1 MLCSVI
7 IPLYNKGPYVEATL
21 ASVLAQTHGDWEV
34 LVVDDGS
41 SDDGAQRVL
50 ACADARV
57 RLIRQANGGVSR
69 ARNHGIAEAR
79 GELVCF
85 LDADDLYAPDYL
97 RTQVGL
103 AQAFPDECFFA
114 TGYTSFAPGSMPD
127 MATSP
132 VAPAQAQRIDEF
144 FTHFNH
150 HWPFFCTNSV
160 AVRRA
165 ALAALQPCFP
175 EGEQF
180 GEDLDLWF
188 RLAERHRLVLAAAP
202 LVAYRR
208 EVGGSLTAILGR
220 DVVLPVFLRL
230 EARARAWP
238 ASNGARRSA
247 LLLASNAR
255 VAVVREL
262 LEGGRRGAALAEL
275 ARAARDG
282 VTRHWWT
289 TAAMCVLFTP
299 GMTRRWSLWRKSRT
313 PA

>member
-21 ASVLAQTHGDWEV
+21 ASVLAQTHVDWEV

-50 ACADARV
+50 ACPDARV

-69 ARNHGIAEAR
+69 ARNRGIAEAR

-103 AQAFPDECFFA
+103 AQAFPDDCFFA
-114 TGYTSFAPGSMPD
+114 AGYTSFAPGSTPD
-127 MATSP
+127 MARAP
-132 VAPAQAQRIDEF
+132 VAPSQAQRIDEF
-144 FTHFNH
+144 FTHFNQ

-188 RLAERHRLVLAAAP
+188 RLAEHHRLVLAAAP

-208 EVGGSLTAILGR
+208 EVGGSLTAIQGR

-230 EARARAWP
+230 EACARAWP
-238 ASNGARRSA
+238 AGNRARRPA

-262 LEGGRRGAALAEL
+262 LENGGRGAALAEL
-275 ARAARDG
+275 ARAARHG

-289 TAAMCVLFTP
+289 TAAMCLLFTP

-313 PA
+313 PV